1 MGDVSPQGFEA
12 LRLSI
17 WGAYRLFGAR
27 ASYLVC
33 LNSIPIERARARTG
47 PLPPGVQWLD
57 MTNAMPERIRRHF
70 DAGMAEGVAWKLAPL
85 RCFPDRH
92 ELSFDNDAILWSAP
106 AALTAWLEDP
116 TARSCL
122 VAEDVSAC
130 FGRFAEVCG
139 PEPRNMGIRG
149 LPPHFDLGRA
159 LEETLIGEGQPLSSE
174 LDEQGWQLAA
184 LQTSGKVHVVS
195 VDDVTICSPF
205 WPHRDHLGR
214 CGAHF
219 VGLNARQLPWS
230 YDGRPASEMTR
241 ENWKRLKPAI
251 YAHLDIAPWQE
262 VAA

>member
-33 LNSIPIERARARTG
+33 LNSMPIERARARTG
-47 PLPPGVQWLD
+47 PLPPGVQWQD
-57 MTNAMPERIRRHF
+57 VTNAMPEHIRRHF

-92 ELSFDNDAILWSAP
+92 ELSLDNDAILWSAP
-106 AALTAWLEDP
+106 PALTAWLEDT

-122 VAEDVSAC
+122 VAEDVRAC

-139 PEPRNMGIRG
+139 DGPRNMGIRG
-149 LPPHFDLGRA
+149 LPPHFDLGKA
-159 LEETLIGEGQPLSSE
+159 LEDTLLGDGAPLSSE

-205 WPHRDHLGR
+205 WPHRDSLGR

-219 VGLNARQLPWS
+219 VGLNSRQLPWS

-241 ENWKRLKPAI
+241 ENWERLKPAI